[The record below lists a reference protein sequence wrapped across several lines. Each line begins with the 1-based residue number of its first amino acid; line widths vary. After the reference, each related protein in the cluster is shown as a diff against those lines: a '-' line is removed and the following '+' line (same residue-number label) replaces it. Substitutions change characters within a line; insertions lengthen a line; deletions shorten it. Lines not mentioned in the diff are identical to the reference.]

1 MTGRNVGFY
10 KGQSNGAD
18 PMTTATIRSMAD
30 LSNEQAAPN
39 WQRHSHR
46 DSGYGGDHH
55 STLVDFACVIGN
67 KELIQ
72 VANNALANIKQID
85 AQIDSERIA
94 CADYRRQFVKTYNYC
109 RELLLSRHGQ
119 KRYRGE
125 LLELLDFIPGV
136 KNN

>member
-1 MTGRNVGFY
+1 
-10 KGQSNGAD
+10 
-18 PMTTATIRSMAD
+18 MAD
-30 LSNEQAAPN
+30 LTAEQAAPN

-46 DSGYGGDHH
+46 DADHSSDYR

-67 KELIQ
+67 KELLQ
-72 VANNALANIKQID
+72 VAENALRSIKEID

-136 KNN
+136 RNSN

>member
-1 MTGRNVGFY
+1 
-10 KGQSNGAD
+10 
-18 PMTTATIRSMAD
+18 MAD

-46 DSGYGGDHH
+46 DADYNSDYR
-55 STLVDFACVIGN
+55 SSLVDFACAIGN
-67 KELIQ
+67 KELVQ
-72 VANNALANIKQID
+72 VAENALRSIKEID

-94 CADYRRQFVKTYNYC
+94 CAKYRQQFVKTYNFC
-109 RELLLSRHGQ
+109 REHLLTRHGQ

-136 KNN
+136 RND